1 MAIPLAVGGV
11 VGEHSSLINVEPC
24 DLIQII
30 SKIKINVLHLE
41 LNTSATIQCM
51 CYDFENKFLNSYIFT
66 LEGDEYQMWGQ
77 DNYLIELIC
86 QKYGFILR
94 EPTVPL

>member
-1 MAIPLAVGGV
+1 MN
-11 VGEHSSLINVEPC
+11 SYINVEPC

-30 SKIKINVLHLE
+30 SKIKINILHLE

-51 CYDFENKFLNSYIFT
+51 CYDSENKFLNSYVFT
-66 LEGDEYQMWGQ
+66 LEGDEYQMWTL
-77 DNYLIELIC
+77 DNYLIELIS

>member
-1 MAIPLAVGGV
+1 MNAIPLAVGGV
-11 VGEHSSLINVEPC
+11 VGEQSPLINIEPC

-41 LNTSATIQCM
+41 LNTSATIQCL

-66 LEGDEYQMWGQ
+66 LEGDEYQM
-77 DNYLIELIC
+77 
-86 QKYGFILR
+86 
-94 EPTVPL
+94 

>member
-1 MAIPLAVGGV
+1 MNSYIC
-11 VGEHSSLINVEPC
+11 VEPC

-86 QKYGFILR
+86 EKYGFVLR